1 MEGLLGQWG
10 GRRPEP
16 EFHTCDGAA
25 MTPDK
30 QSEPPARRALREA
43 EGLLFENSRCTTS
56 DVPIGDG
63 RSIHTIQL
71 KLRDDERGAPALVM
85 LPGYGLRPR
94 RRRVLHNVRGV
105 RGRRPARR
113 RAVR

>member
-1 MEGLLGQWG
+1 
-10 GRRPEP
+10 
-16 EFHTCDGAA
+16 

-56 DVPIGDG
+56 DVPIGAG

-85 LPGYGLRPR
+85 LPGYGLGAGAFFMVFEAFAAVAPR
-94 RRRVLHNVRGV
+94 D
-105 RGRRPARR
+105 
-113 RAVR
+113 AVPFGSVSVSYTHLTLPTTPYV

>member
-1 MEGLLGQWG
+1 M
-10 GRRPEP
+10 GRSPEP

-56 DVPIGDG
+56 DVPIGAG

-71 KLRDDERGAPALVM
+71 KLRDDERGAPSAPAL
-85 LPGYGLRPR
+85 LGPPLDETLSLSLGLANASFELGLLWALRSEAWR
-94 RRRVLHNVRGV
+94 RG
-105 RGRRPARR
+105 
-113 RAVR
+113 